1 MYFNKSR
8 FTLTHLRAVQPK
20 TVLQLHAAVSGR
32 WGNGQFLAHRLD
44 PYCFIFLH
52 KFCCLRPDS
61 AWAKKAAALRRISL
75 LRLNP

>member
-1 MYFNKSR
+1 LYFNKSR

-44 PYCFIFLH
+44 P
-52 KFCCLRPDS
+52 
-61 AWAKKAAALRRISL
+61 
-75 LRLNP
+75 